1 MFFFFFKWI
10 QLKLAPERWK
20 IHNGWHSNKN
30 HKESKEKGKKNN
42 ATVPEMT
49 EKKGIKEKNLK
60 KAIINRINI
69 FKDMKKNNN
78 LLRRE
83 M

>member
-1 MFFFFFKWI
+1 M
-10 QLKLAPERWK
+10 
-20 IHNGWHSNKN
+20 NKN
-30 HKESKEKGKKNN
+30 HKESKEKGKKKNY

-49 EKKGIKEKNLK
+49 ERKGIKEKNLK

-78 LLRRE
+78 LVRRE